1 MSVLTLGTVAFDTI
15 QTPYGS
21 SGKGVGGAASYI
33 ALAVSH
39 FTQQQHVVSVI
50 GDDFPHS
57 FLESLSEGGPLW
69 MG

>member
-21 SGKGVGGAASYI
+21 SGKVVGGAASYI

-50 GDDFPHS
+50 R
-57 FLESLSEGGPLW
+57 LRLLLSGWGNR
-69 MG
+69 